1 MRGAIGPTVLKLGG
15 SYAFSPHLKSWVDA
29 IAACGGCAVLVPGGG
44 PFADAVR
51 AAQPR
56 MGFDDRAAHEMAVL
70 AMDQYACA
78 LAHLAA
84 PLRRAASA
92 AAIRNVLHAGG
103 VPVWSPAQMVRG
115 ERDIPWCWDVTSDSL
130 AAWLAGRLG
139 AKRVVLV
146 KHADVVAGP
155 LRAKDLVADG
165 ILDPAFPRFLRAS
178 GAEASIAG
186 PDGHSAA
193 AAAIRN
199 GELIGARVDLR

>member
-1 MRGAIGPTVLKLGG
+1 MRGASGPTVVKLGG
-15 SYAFSPHLKSWVDA
+15 SYAFSPFLKNWIDA
-29 IAACGGCAVLVPGGG
+29 VKDCAGCVVLVPGGG

-70 AMDQYACA
+70 AMDQYGCA
-78 LAHLAA
+78 LAHLGV

-92 AAIRNVLHAGG
+92 AAIRNVLRSGG
-103 VPVWSPAQMVRG
+103 VPVWSPAQMIRA
-115 ERDIPWCWDVTSDSL
+115 EKDIPWCWDVTSDSL

-146 KHADVVAGP
+146 KHADVAAGP
-155 LRAKDLVADG
+155 LRAEDLVAGG

-186 PDGHSAA
+186 PAGHSKAA
-193 AAAIRN
+193 IAIRN
-199 GELIGARVDLR
+199 GELVGARVDLR

>member
-1 MRGAIGPTVLKLGG
+1 
-15 SYAFSPHLKSWVDA
+15 
-29 IAACGGCAVLVPGGG
+29 
-44 PFADAVR
+44 
-51 AAQPR
+51 

-70 AMDQYACA
+70 AMDQYGCA
-78 LAHLAA
+78 LAHHGV

-92 AAIRNVLHAGG
+92 AAIRNVLRAGG

-146 KHADVVAGP
+146 KHAEVAAGP
-155 LRAKDLVADG
+155 LRADDLVAGG

-186 PDGHSAA
+186 PAGHSKAA
-193 AAAIRN
+193 VAIRN
-199 GELIGARVDLR
+199 GELVGARVDLR